1 MKLRGNGVCVVAQW
15 KSYCSSLYHR
25 HGETNQVPHTQTL
38 HVPQVTSGTHPSHHL
53 QLTARCFAPCFLPLV
68 HGPPSFTAYVPTLPR
83 CHSTLLTSLELQGA
97 SAEKV
102 VLVFTGHGHVM
113 VGPSEFCRRSEGKV
127 PLRVPQFFDSS
138 VDLFRAHQNLTGST
152 CFLSTS
158 KEVDICSSCL
168 PVRLGAR

>member
-1 MKLRGNGVCVVAQW
+1 MVTVCLCCGPVEVVLLLPVSPAWGNQSGPAHPDPPRSTGDVRHTLFSPVAA
-15 KSYCSSLYHR
+15 HR
-25 HGETNQVPHTQTL
+25 PPLHTLPSALVP
-38 HVPQVTSGTHPSHHL
+38 
-53 QLTARCFAPCFLPLV
+53 LT
-68 HGPPSFTAYVPTLPR
+68 PPFTADVLTLPC

-102 VLVFTGHGHVM
+102 VLVFTSHGHIM
-113 VGPSEFCRRSEGKV
+113 VGTGEFCQRSEGKV
-127 PLRVPQFFDSS
+127 LLRIPQFFDSG
-138 VDLFRAHQNLTGST
+138 VDLFHVHQNLTGST